1 MKLAEYGQTAAY
13 EVAFWMQG
21 LANPSYPVAQLGG
34 LTQDLTRKLRAL
46 AILGLVAAADGDCF
60 HHNLIRS
67 GRVRRLYLERMRLFG
82 QTQDHQFCSG
92 RYEPLLDAIAAGD
105 WNLARQIVELS
116 PAEFREGHEYED
128 DYCFAQIVSC
138 WSVDPPR
145 EQEVPEFLGRF
156 AAYAEG
162 RPNPRLTLC
171 RALQG
176 GEQAA
181 FDEAL
186 AGSLDARDLEIEAAK
201 TRGQLEEPHIV
212 ALRRVSVE
220 ALAMLRLAE
229 RRGLRTE
236 SEYRYCPSL
245 ARAPIQ
251 TPLPEE

>member
-1 MKLAEYGQTAAY
+1 MKLAEYGQAVAY

-21 LANPSYPVAQLGG
+21 LANPSYPAAQLGG
-34 LTQDLTRKLRAL
+34 LSQDLTRKLRAL

-67 GRVRRLYLERMRLFG
+67 GRVRRLYLRRMRLAG
-82 QTQDHQFCSG
+82 QTQDHHFGSG
-92 RYEPLLDAIAAGD
+92 HYEPLLDALAAGD
-105 WNLARQIVELS
+105 WELARQIVEAS
-116 PAEFREGHEYED
+116 PTEYREGHEYED
-128 DYCFAQIVSC
+128 DYCYARMVSC
-138 WSVDPPR
+138 WSLEPPL
-145 EQEVPEFLGRF
+145 EQEVPEYLSRF
-156 AAYAEG
+156 AAYVEG
-162 RPNPRLTLC
+162 QPNPRLALC

-186 AGSLDARDLEIEAAK
+186 AGFLDARDLEIEAAQ
-201 TRGQLEEPHIV
+201 TRGQLEEPHVV

-220 ALAMLRLAE
+220 ALALLRLAE

-245 ARAPIQ
+245 ARAPMQ